1 MFNRKTKRL
10 LKKQSKEIE
19 DFIKWL
25 KLFYKGSEKDKQA
38 IMFELARTNE
48 PLFNFMQKVKDI
60 GEREQERLYMQLRGD
75 DNICD
80 F

>member
-10 LKKQSKEIE
+10 LKKQNREIE

-25 KLFYKGSEKDKQA
+25 KLFYKASEKEKQA
-38 IMFELARTNE
+38 ILLQLAGKNKD
-48 PLFNFMQKVKDI
+48 LYKFMDKVKDI
-60 GEREQERLYMQLRGD
+60 GEREQERLYIQLRGND
-75 DNICD
+75 DICD